1 MAFIMNTLNVLSY
14 LVKDEALTKDGSK
27 FHYIPIYKWD
37 GVIRNHRVRS
47 EVFDFLK
54 RNEIIEVKKKNGAE
68 YYLPQTI
75 AC

>member
-1 MAFIMNTLNVLSY
+1 MNTLNVLSY
-14 LVKDEALTKDGSK
+14 LIKDDPISKDGSR
-27 FHYIPIYKWD
+27 FHYIPIHKWD
-37 GVIRNHRVRS
+37 GVIKSHRVRT

-54 RNEIIEVKKKNGAE
+54 GNGIIEVKKKNGAE